1 VRLDVNPA
9 IAGSLE
15 SRILSSAILIEI
27 PYHKHSSDLF
37 AKIKHLEH
45 AVWLDSCFP
54 DGFKGR
60 FDIMAAEP
68 IEVIEG
74 EDLSV
79 LNRVREAIKKHF
91 PAATRP
97 DPDLPFIGG
106 AIGYLSYDIANN
118 ALSVEA
124 QEKQAIN
131 FHTSCVGI
139 YPWTVV
145 QDHRRR
151 RCLLVCSPSLTQQA
165 REQVKQRFTSNITLQ
180 QHATPTLGA
189 PFKATISADRY
200 RHDFER
206 IQAYL
211 TAGDCYQVNY
221 TQHFS
226 APFYNDPWPAYQVLR
241 HTAKAPFSAYFNTA
255 AGTIMSVSPERFI
268 KLHGSHVETRPIKG
282 TQARHHDPFI
292 DTERAKKLCN
302 SEKDKAEN
310 LMIVDLMRNDIGR
323 LCVPGSVVVDK
334 LFELETYSNVHH
346 LVSTIEGELAAQYD
360 ATDLLAACF
369 PGGSITGAPKRRAME
384 IIQELEATERSI
396 YCGSMFYISADGA
409 MDSSICI
416 RTFLVE
422 NDTIHCWGGG
432 GLVVDSDVDS
442 EYQESIQ
449 KVERFMQALEQHF
462 LD

>member
-1 VRLDVNPA
+1 MRLDAYPA

-37 AKIKHLEH
+37 AKIKHLDH

-68 IEVIEG
+68 MEVFSG
-74 EDLSV
+74 DDLSV
-79 LNRVREAIKKHF
+79 LTKVRTAIKQHF
-91 PAATRP
+91 PSTKSP

-106 AIGYLSYDIANN
+106 AIGFLSYDIGN
-118 ALSVEA
+118 ASLTTDAVA
-124 QEKQAIN
+124 KQTIN
-131 FHTSCVGI
+131 FPKSCIGI
-139 YPWTVV
+139 YPWTIV

-151 RCLLVCSPSLTQQA
+151 RCLLVCAATMTEYD
-165 REQVKQRFTSNITLQ
+165 REQIKRHFMSTN
-180 QHATPTLGA
+180 TPRPQPAPKLGA
-189 PFKATISADRY
+189 PFKATISQDRY
-200 RHDFER
+200 RQDFER

-211 TAGDCYQVNY
+211 LAGDCYQVNY

-226 APFYNDPWPAYQVLR
+226 TTFYNDPWQAYQVLR
-241 HTAKAPFSAYFNTA
+241 HTAKAPFSAFFKLPQ
-255 AGTIMSVSPERFI
+255 GTIMSVSPERFI
-268 KLHGSHVETRPIKG
+268 KLHGRHIETRPIKG

-302 SEKDKAEN
+302 SDKDKAEN

-346 LVSTIEGELAAQYD
+346 LVSTIEGELAAEFD
-360 ATDLLAACF
+360 ALDLLKACF

-422 NDTIHCWGGG
+422 NETIHCWGGG
-432 GLVVDSDVDS
+432 GLVVDSEVDS

-449 KVERFMQALEQHF
+449 KVERFMQALEQSF
-462 LD
+462 SD